1 MQTPTFFGWKQFEG
15 KPRRASESY
24 SRFDGVLATLGVAL
38 AVLVGTIGANVD
50 VVEGVGFP
58 LALQTED
65 MGGAQE
71 YWYSAFASFQI
82 AVQII
87 LISPI
92 RSNPELQWM
101 IVSVFRVVL
110 FASVYPF
117 SGASGCP
124 QEPFGSGLGL
134 AVDGGEAVVML
145 INRDGVDDGD
155 SGVNF
160 QGHGSHG

>member
-1 MQTPTFFGWKQFEG
+1 MIIGNDYSGVVAVSAFFIGQVV
-15 KPRRASESY
+15 KPKCLVYLHHVIYSIIVKYSSQLNLY
-24 SRFDGVLATLGVAL
+24 HCIVLCYLTSRFDGVLATLGVAL

-87 LISPI
+87 LGGQVDLNDLIS
-92 RSNPELQWM
+92 NC
-101 IVSVFRVVL
+101 L
-110 FASVYPF
+110 FTNY
-117 SGASGCP
+117 
-124 QEPFGSGLGL
+124 
-134 AVDGGEAVVML
+134 
-145 INRDGVDDGD
+145 
-155 SGVNF
+155 
-160 QGHGSHG
+160 